1 MTSPLVQQ
9 TKWQPYWK
17 MWWQVVDQEQQ
28 VRREIQ
34 NQLWWQIDATITF
47 KYNLDGRD
55 IAKTFS
61 AEVIKVGKLDSAH
74 FHLNHDSVSRMHAY
88 IQRGP
93 EGYYVSD
100 LGSIGGTYL
109 NGHRINKG
117 QLRTSDVL
125 RLGEVKLEVQIGSEG
140 LPEETVDTTTTPRTL
155 EDLKRRLHGKKKVGR
170 PEGGDPSLLGAIK
183 DFAKRATA
191 RVYYCEQCLLIHGK
205 VVEHQDGRC
214 PDCGQQWRLNRG
226 QARHVVSM
234 KLIHYWKLARKLG
247 IR

>member
-1 MTSPLVQQ
+1 MILGTV
-9 TKWQPYWK
+9 
-17 MWWQVVDQEQQ
+17 
-28 VRREIQ
+28 
-34 NQLWWQIDATITF
+34 ID
-47 KYNLDGRD
+47 RD
-55 IAKTFS
+55 PWPEDKDPPIM
-61 AEVIKVGKLDSAH
+61 KVGKLDSAH